1 MLFSIVLTQFIEISI
16 ITKNKYSTSHRFVGV
31 TVSFTHHPMNH
42 HNHSRNKTHTSKT
55 LIRHDLV
62 NLYLQ
67 NGQLTALFFLYTTP
81 QHNLPTNHM
90 AQEVRTS
97 ILVTLVT
104 SCVKH
109 SCKIPLQ
116 STNAINYFLKYYLY
130 QI

>member
-1 MLFSIVLTQFIEISI
+1 MLTKYIVYQLTVFTIIITSRWVLCFLRYLTVFFIFTQPIAITILINIFHIKVLT
-16 ITKNKYSTSHRFVGV
+16 KKYN
-31 TVSFTHHPMNH
+31 FT
-42 HNHSRNKTHTSKT
+42 
-55 LIRHDLV
+55 
-62 NLYLQ
+62 
-67 NGQLTALFFLYTTP
+67 QLTALFFLYTTP

-90 AQEVRTS
+90 AQEVRIS
-97 ILVTLVT
+97 ILVILVT